1 MIFYTDNNEEH
12 QEARKIK
19 ITIGETE
26 YRISVNKFDELVI
39 NKHSFDDTSSITIM
53 PSVSNEIRIL

>member
-1 MIFYTDNNEEH
+1 MEYSINNYEERF
-12 QEARKIK
+12 EARKIK
-19 ITIGETE
+19 ITVGETE

-39 NKHSFDDTSSITIM
+39 NKHSFDDSSSITIM